1 MPTNIFKGLQR
12 KLNRLAKGIEDRLP
26 KFTSS
31 DDESYEESQSTLSI
45 HTDPRTRHD
54 RPPVEDFRNPT
65 NPQTLA
71 DAVESITNLGSIAEG
86 KGSIM
91 IQRMPPSLATPATA
105 LPRTEPVLVL
115 ERAAERISG
124 QISRGDFQAA
134 LTTLSAEKEQLNL
147 ALLEA
152 AAANQPELCCE
163 LLDVNQ
169 LEDLAADPNV
179 KDSSGLTSMHFA
191 SRAGFVQVCEALL
204 DHGERTKIDSTDP
217 ELKTP
222 LHYACLHGQLPVT
235 QLLVR
240 SGANI
245 NFQDE
250 QRNTPLHYAAEL
262 GHLEVV
268 EYLLCRGPRFDL
280 KNRAG
285 KTAADM
291 SASLEVAE
299 VFRTYCRR
307 KQIPNPMIGLA
318 PFHQVKIYESLQEQ
332 VEMMMEGSF
341 VGAQEEAKDMSRVGP
356 NDFELLQMLGKGSF
370 GEVYLVRKRDTDLH
384 YAMKVLRKDKIIGQ
398 NLTKY
403 AMTERNVLSYIRHP
417 FIVGL
422 NFAFQTRDKLFLI
435 LDYASG
441 GDLGSYLA
449 KERRFNE
456 YRAKTYMC
464 EVILALEE
472 LHRRDIIF
480 RDLKPDNIVLDEEG
494 HAKLTDFG
502 LSKEGV
508 LDNTMAS
515 SFCGSVAYLAPEVLK
530 RQGHGKAVD
539 WYLLGVLFYEML
551 VGSPPYF
558 SHNRDQLFQNIQ
570 RGKLRIPS
578 NLSIEAKSLLR
589 GVSHS
594 QLLQRDPAKRLGS
607 GKNDAEEIK
616 RHEFFGG
623 INWGS
628 VLNRELRPPL
638 PHKPVILAAKLL
650 PEKVYGV
657 MHSRKDSE
665 THLSGWSFVNKPE
678 D

>member
-1 MPTNIFKGLQR
+1 MAQNIFKGLKR
-12 KLNRLAKGIEDRLP
+12 KLDKLAKGIEERLI
-26 KFTSS
+26 KYTSS
-31 DDESYEESQSTLSI
+31 DEESSEENASTLSI
-45 HTDPRTRHD
+45 HTDQRSRVASSPY
-54 RPPVEDFRNPT
+54 EDFRNPS
-65 NPQTLA
+65 NPQSLA
-71 DAVESITNLGSIAEG
+71 DAVESITDLGSIAEG

-91 IQRMPPSLATPATA
+91 IQRMPPSLSTPATA
-105 LPRTEPVLVL
+105 LPRAEPVHVK

-134 LTTLSAEKEQLNL
+134 LSTLSAEKNEMNS
-147 ALLEA
+147 ALLQA
-152 AAANQPELCCE
+152 CALNQPDLCCE

-179 KDSSGLTSMHFA
+179 KDSAGLTPMHIA
-191 SRAGFVQVCEALL
+191 ARAGFVQVCEALL
-204 DHGERTKIDSTDP
+204 DHGERTKIDSTDL

-222 LHYACLHGQLPVT
+222 LHYACLHGQLQVA

-240 SGANI
+240 SGANVD
-245 NFQDE
+245 FQDD

-262 GHLEVV
+262 GYNELVR
-268 EYLLCRGPRFDL
+268 YLLNRNPRVDA
-280 KNRAG
+280 KNTSG
-285 KTAADM
+285 KSAADM
-291 SASLEVAE
+291 AASLEVADL
-299 VFRTYCRR
+299 FRSYCRR
-307 KQIPNPMIGLA
+307 KKIANPMIGQA
-318 PFHQVKIYESLQEQ
+318 PFHRVQIYESLQEQ
-332 VEMMMEGSF
+332 VAMMMEGSF
-341 VGAQEEAKDMSRVGP
+341 VETCEEIKDTSRVGP
-356 NDFELLQMLGKGSF
+356 NDFELLHVLGKGSF
-370 GEVYLVRKRDTDLH
+370 GEVYLVRKRDTSLH
-384 YAMKVLRKDKIIGQ
+384 YAMKVLRKDKIMGQ

-403 AMTERNVLSYIRHP
+403 ALTERNVLSYIRHP

-435 LDYASG
+435 LDYCSG
-441 GDLGSYLA
+441 GDLGSHLA

-472 LHRRDIIF
+472 LHRLDIIY

-551 VGSPPYF
+551 VGTPPYF
-558 SHNRDQLFQNIQ
+558 SHNREQLFQNIQ

-578 NLSIEAKSLLR
+578 VLSVEAKSLLR
-589 GVSHS
+589 GVRYM
-594 QLLQRDPAKRLGS
+594 QLLQRDPGKRLGS
-607 GKNDAEEIK
+607 GKSDAEEIK
-616 RHEFFGG
+616 RHEFFTG
-623 INWGS
+623 INWNS
-628 VLNRELRPPL
+628 VLNRELRPPV
-638 PHKPVILAAKLL
+638 PHKPVIGKALIL
-650 PEKVYGV
+650 PEKVYGAL
-657 MHSRKDSE
+657 HSQHDPDM
-665 THLSGWSFVNKPE
+665 HLSGWSFVNKPQ